1 MRFNYREALAGKSLL
16 LLDFDGPVCNVFAGY
31 PASQIAAELVET
43 IDGFAPDLAA
53 GLNGER
59 DPMEA
64 LRSAAKSL
72 PAELVD
78 RVDEQLTHAE
88 LDAVESAE
96 PTPGAAGL
104 IVDASR
110 SGITVAI
117 VSNNGADAIAKY
129 LNDHALA
136 EHIHTVMGRPFG
148 RSELM
153 KPDPYL
159 LRHVLDSTGIEAER
173 ACFVGDS
180 VTDIEAGAAVGVATV
195 GYANKPGKAERLHEA
210 GATIVVDA
218 F

>member
-31 PASQIAAELVET
+31 PAPRIAAELVET

-59 DPMEA
+59 DPMEV

-96 PTPGAAGL
+96 PTPGAADL

-148 RSELM
+148 RPELM

-159 LRHVLDSTGIEAER
+159 LRHVLDSTGIEAEQ

-180 VTDIEAGAAVGVATV
+180 VTDIEAGAAVDVATV